1 MKKKILILSM
11 CLYMAGPIAFPCAYE
26 AWAQGRHRPEMIL
39 PSHYPEFFDGFG
51 RVDRIE
57 GDQIV
62 INDRLLRLSSRFTF
76 STKQS
81 QRAPR
86 ELIKEGDIVGFVLNS
101 SKEVTGI
108 YLLGQTMP

>member
-1 MKKKILILSM
+1 MKKEILILLVFLS
-11 CLYMAGPIAFPCAYE
+11 MAGPSCFLG
-26 AWAQGRHRPEMIL
+26 AQNARAQARYRPEMTL

-76 STKQS
+76 STMQS

-108 YLLGQTMP
+108 YLLGPKVP